1 MNILVKKNI
10 LFVQKKAWL
19 SRWDYDKGLSSHQL
33 TVDGA
38 GHQLS
43 PLTAEDKAC
52 QVQQD
57 THHGQ
62 QHEQI
67 HLTHRER
74 QREIDKRGKHRY
86 Q

>member
-1 MNILVKKNI
+1 M
-10 LFVQKKAWL
+10 
-19 SRWDYDKGLSSHQL
+19 
-33 TVDGA
+33 DGA

-43 PLTAEDKAC
+43 SLTAEDKAC

-67 HLTHRER
+67 HLTGRER
-74 QREIDKRGKHRY
+74 EREREGVGGGGVLERY